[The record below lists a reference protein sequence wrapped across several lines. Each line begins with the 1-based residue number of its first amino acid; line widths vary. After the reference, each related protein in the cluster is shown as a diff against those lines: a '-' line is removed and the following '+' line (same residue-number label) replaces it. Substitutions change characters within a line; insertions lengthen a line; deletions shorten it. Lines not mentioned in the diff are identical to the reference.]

1 MKRIYLIGLFFLL
14 MVSIFAKTAEDYISS
29 AYAMEDEDI
38 FKAIEIMEQASK
50 DFPENVDVLSVY
62 GLMVSKGSG
71 QANLIKAGSMV
82 YQAERIF
89 DQALQI
95 DINHKNTILWRGIL
109 RVNVPKFFNKLN
121 KGIADLE
128 KISKSPGLSNDDYLV
143 TSYYLAFAYQKK
155 GEDKKAID
163 YYKNII
169 RYGKDSQFY
178 QDSLLQLQELTK
190 TNAKE
195 LIPEDDY
202 QSQADK
208 FLEEGDYIQAYN
220 SLTQATKQ
228 DTTNIDL
235 YLKYLQVIRQVS
247 ENGYNEN
254 VYEDVAFMTDLAFN
268 VAYALNRIVVL
279 LPNSEDFRLLKAQV
293 LSQLPFFVNSLED
306 AQEECLWIIENSKS
320 DSNIELAKEI
330 QRSILKRKT
339 RKKLTDS
346 FVASASQN
354 EKQALVKDMQF
365 DKSQAKRPETSHC
378 QISLSLGFGDYIA
391 PQTAIWVEDLQGNYI
406 RSLYVSGFSANIKE
420 KQVHLPRWA
429 KKSEFENTIVRVTGA
444 SIDSGKHILYWDYKD
459 SKGNLLT
466 SGDYLIYAE
475 VAHWPHANYSLQKVQ
490 VSLGDKSYLQVTK
503 GDLVITELMV
513 KY

>member
-1 MKRIYLIGLFFLL
+1 
-14 MVSIFAKTAEDYISS
+14 
-29 AYAMEDEDI
+29 
-38 FKAIEIMEQASK
+38 
-50 DFPENVDVLSVY
+50 
-62 GLMVSKGSG
+62 
-71 QANLIKAGSMV
+71 
-82 YQAERIF
+82 
-89 DQALQI
+89 
-95 DINHKNTILWRGIL
+95 
-109 RVNVPKFFNKLN
+109 
-121 KGIADLE
+121 
-128 KISKSPGLSNDDYLV
+128 
-143 TSYYLAFAYQKK
+143 
-155 GEDKKAID
+155 
-163 YYKNII
+163 
-169 RYGKDSQFY
+169 
-178 QDSLLQLQELTK
+178 
-190 TNAKE
+190 
-195 LIPEDDY
+195 
-202 QSQADK
+202 
-208 FLEEGDYIQAYN
+208 
-220 SLTQATKQ
+220 
-228 DTTNIDL
+228 
-235 YLKYLQVIRQVS
+235 
-247 ENGYNEN
+247 
-254 VYEDVAFMTDLAFN
+254 
-268 VAYALNRIVVL
+268 L

-346 FVASASQN
+346 FVASESQN

-365 DKSQAKRPETSHC
+365 DESQAKRPETSHC

-406 RSLYVSGFSANIKE
+406 TSLYVSGFSANVKE

-444 SIDSGKHILYWDYKD
+444 SIDSGKHTFYWDYKD
-459 SKGNLLT
+459 SKGKLLT